1 MRRWFWNDTLAA
13 LIAAVIAALLLGL
26 ATLLVWPLGFAT
38 ATPQPRLLSGF
49 HGIEQF
55 ADMQARWT
63 RGEAEIALP
72 RPPAGVPLALDLR
85 LHNGRVGDQADPQVR
100 LAADGRQ
107 FADFT
112 LLRRIDGTR
121 QYHVLAPPTAAA
133 DWAQRISISSDTL
146 RPPGDR
152 RDLGLVLVAVEAQ
165 PLGNPLLPAAWP
177 LFWGTVFGLA
187 AYALPRVA
195 GVKSGPALAFAL
207 LLATLLAGSAWLRPL
222 EILPFVQR
230 LAGLLLLGL
239 AGLWL
244 ARWFSGA
251 ARDSAGRW
259 TISGA
264 HLPIFLGLAWWLGL
278 LYQFLMQADGAAGI
292 FPGRELAWIGSSL
305 ALGLLLL
312 SGWTLTSGRA
322 RAAEERQSRLA
333 RWATTLLVLAALL
346 ALAEQL
352 RFAFTRSAPDFW
364 ILFRGTREWVRG
376 GSLYDL
382 EAVAT
387 NHFGHV
393 FKVPP
398 FYAMFFAPLVFEDGR
413 LVLLGHRIMNLL
425 LLAGTVLIWFRM
437 WKLPLISFAAAGVL
451 ILANFR
457 PLVDT
462 LAFGQIDLV
471 LLFLLTLAFWAL
483 REQHDGLA
491 GLLIAA
497 GVMFKIYPILLLA
510 FVVVKRR
517 WWALAGFAAGMLI
530 FNGIAVAAIGW
541 EMHRVYLFEV
551 VPRIGGTTSWV
562 ENQTVSAFLARLV
575 ATPTEAFIL
584 DDRRIALAGLA
595 ISALGGLLACGLS
608 LPASDRRSTGF
619 ALQYGQFLLL
629 MVLAVPAAWMHY
641 QTLLFLV
648 FAALLLHLHERRVS
662 LLRAALLGLAFGLI
676 GFGNQW
682 TYYDGTVTGIL
693 TILGIS
699 YKFYGMLL
707 LGGLLVAELV
717 NEFAPLQYSKAA
729 LAWLRAP
736 LSQS

>member
-1 MRRWFWNDTLAA
+1 MLAA
-13 LIAAVIAALLLGL
+13 LIAVVIGALLLGL
-26 ATLLVWPLGFAT
+26 AALLVWPLGFAT

-55 ADMQARWT
+55 ADMRARWT

-72 RPPAGVPLALDLR
+72 RPPAGVPLALDFT
-85 LHNGRVGDQADPQVR
+85 LHNGRVGDQADPQVQ
-100 LAADGRQ
+100 LAADGRH

-121 QYHVLAPPTAAA
+121 RYHVLLPPTTAA

-152 RDLGLVLVAVEAQ
+152 RDLGLVLVAVEAR
-165 PLGNPLLPAAWP
+165 PLSNPRLPAAWP
-177 LFWGTVFGLA
+177 LFWATVFGLA
-187 AYALPRVA
+187 AYALPRAA
-195 GVKSGPALAFAL
+195 GIKPGAALAFAL
-207 LLATLLAGSAWLRPL
+207 LLASLLAGGAWLRPL

-244 ARWFSGA
+244 ARRLSGA
-251 ARDSAGRW
+251 GCDPIGRW
-259 TISGA
+259 TVPGA
-264 HLPIFLGLAWWLGL
+264 HLPIFLGIAWWLGL
-278 LYQFLMQADGAAGI
+278 VYQFLMRADGASGV
-292 FPGRELAWIGSSL
+292 FPGRELAWIGSGL
-305 ALGLLLL
+305 ASGLLLL
-312 SGWTLTSGRA
+312 AGWTLTTGRA
-322 RAAEERQSRLA
+322 LAAEKCQSRLA
-333 RWATTLLVLAALL
+333 RWATALLVLAALL

-382 EAVAT
+382 EAVVT

-425 LLAGTVLIWFRM
+425 LLAGTVLSWLRM
-437 WKLPLISFAAAGVL
+437 WKLPTISYAAAGVL

-483 REQHDGLA
+483 REQRDSLA
-491 GLLIAA
+491 GILIAA

-510 FVVVKRR
+510 FIVVKRR
-517 WWALAGFAAGMLI
+517 WWALAGFVAGMLLL
-530 FNGIAVAAIGW
+530 NGSAIAVIGW
-541 EMHRVYLFEV
+541 PMHRVYLFEV
-551 VPRIGGTTSWV
+551 VPQIGGTTSWV

-648 FAALLLHLHERRVS
+648 FAALLLHFYKRRVS

-707 LGGLLVAELV
+707 LGGLLVAELL
-717 NEFAPLQYSKAA
+717 NELVPLQRSKAA
-729 LAWLRAP
+729 LARLRMP